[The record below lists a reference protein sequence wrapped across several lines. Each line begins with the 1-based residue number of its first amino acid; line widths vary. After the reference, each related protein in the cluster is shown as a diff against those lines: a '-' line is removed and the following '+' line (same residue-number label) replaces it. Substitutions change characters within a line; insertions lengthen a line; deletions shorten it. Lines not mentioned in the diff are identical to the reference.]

1 MTETQAI
8 EYIRNI
14 ISDTKGSDYE
24 AVTDCAGSLCIIDIS
39 NFGLEDWLSWTPE
52 EVVSLFT
59 EVMDSTMT
67 ELLDEFKSNYA
78 GEQLIDELLG
88 SDQAQ
93 RVDHD
98 RAVNGVKDGAV
109 KMMQTLRMYLKIK
122 RDISCFIHN

>member
-14 ISDTKGSDYE
+14 INDSKDTDYE
-24 AVTDCAGSLCIIDIS
+24 DVTDCAGSLCIIDIA

-52 EVVSLFT
+52 EIVSLFT

-67 ELLDEFKSNYA
+67 ELLDELKSNYA

-88 SDQAQ
+88 SEQSH
-93 RVDHD
+93 RVDCD
-98 RAVNGVKDGAV
+98 RTVNAVKDGAV
-109 KMMQTLRMYLKIK
+109 KMMESLRMYLKIK

>member
-8 EYIRNI
+8 EYIREI

-24 AVTDCAGSLCIIDIS
+24 DITDCAGSLCIIDIS

-52 EVVSLFT
+52 EIVTLFI

-67 ELLDEFKSNYA
+67 ELLDELKSNYA

-88 SDQAQ
+88 SDQTQ

>member
-24 AVTDCAGSLCIIDIS
+24 DVTDCAGSLCIIDIA
-39 NFGLEDWLSWTPE
+39 NFGLEDWLSWTSE
-52 EVVSLFT
+52 EIVTLFT

-67 ELLDEFKSNYA
+67 ELLDELKSNYA

-98 RAVNGVKDGAV
+98 RAVNAVKDGAV
-109 KMMQTLRMYLKIK
+109 KMMESLRMYLEIK
-122 RDISCFIHN
+122 REISCFIHN

>member
-1 MTETQAI
+1 MTEPQAI

-24 AVTDCAGSLCIIDIS
+24 DVTDCAGSLCIIDIA
-39 NFGLEDWLSWTPE
+39 NFGLEDWLSWTSE
-52 EVVSLFT
+52 EIVTLFT

-67 ELLDEFKSNYA
+67 ELLDELKANYA

-88 SDQAQ
+88 ADQEQ

-98 RAVNGVKDGAV
+98 RAVNAVTDGAV

>member
-1 MTETQAI
+1 
-8 EYIRNI
+8 
-14 ISDTKGSDYE
+14 
-24 AVTDCAGSLCIIDIS
+24 
-39 NFGLEDWLSWTPE
+39 
-52 EVVSLFT
+52 
-59 EVMDSTMT
+59 MDSTMT
-67 ELLDEFKSNYA
+67 ELLDELKSNYA

-88 SDQAQ
+88 SDQTQ

>member
-14 ISDTKGSDYE
+14 ISDTKGSDYA

-88 SDQAQ
+88 SDQTQ

-109 KMMQTLRMYLKIK
+109 KMMQSLRMYLKIK

>member
-14 ISDTKGSDYE
+14 INDTKGSDYE
-24 AVTDCAGSLCIIDIS
+24 DVTDCAGSLCIIDIA

-52 EVVSLFT
+52 EIVALFT

-67 ELLDEFKSNYA
+67 ELLDELKSNHA

-88 SDQAQ
+88 SDQTQ

-98 RAVNGVKDGAV
+98 RAIGAVKDGAV
-109 KMMQTLRMYLKIK
+109 KMMESLRMYLKIK

>member
-8 EYIRNI
+8 KYIRDI
-14 ISDTKGSDYE
+14 INDSKDTDYE
-24 AVTDCAGSLCIIDIS
+24 DVTDCAGSLCIIDIA
-39 NFGLEDWLSWTPE
+39 NFGLEDWLLWTPE
-52 EVVSLFT
+52 EIVTLFT

-67 ELLDEFKSNYA
+67 ELLDELKSNYV

-88 SDQAQ
+88 SNQTQ

-109 KMMQTLRMYLKIK
+109 KMMQSLRMYLKIK

>member
-88 SDQAQ
+88 SDQTQ

-109 KMMQTLRMYLKIK
+109 KMMQSLRMYLKIK

>member
-24 AVTDCAGSLCIIDIS
+24 DVTDCAGSLCIIDIA

-52 EVVSLFT
+52 EIVTLFT

-67 ELLDEFKSNYA
+67 ELLDELKSNYA

-98 RAVNGVKDGAV
+98 RAVNAVKDGAV
-109 KMMQTLRMYLKIK
+109 KMMESLRMYLEIK
-122 RDISCFIHN
+122 REISCFIHN

>member
-24 AVTDCAGSLCIIDIS
+24 DVTDCAGSLCIIDIA

-52 EVVSLFT
+52 EIVTLFI

-67 ELLDEFKSNYA
+67 ELLDELKSNYA

-88 SDQAQ
+88 SDQEQ

-98 RAVNGVKDGAV
+98 RAVNAVKDGAV
-109 KMMQTLRMYLKIK
+109 KMMESLRMYLEIK
-122 RDISCFIHN
+122 REISCFIHN